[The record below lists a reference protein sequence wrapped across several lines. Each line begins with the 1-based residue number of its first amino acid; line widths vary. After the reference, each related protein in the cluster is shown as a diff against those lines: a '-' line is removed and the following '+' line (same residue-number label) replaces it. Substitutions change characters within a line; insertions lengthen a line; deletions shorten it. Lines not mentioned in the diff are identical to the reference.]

1 MSMGQK
7 RCWERQ
13 DPCAHTDV
21 KMMLLRCGEMLAGH
35 TQIKISDGRLCIG
48 GRLDHPG
55 MDHLSVAQL
64 CVFRCRLRA

>member
-1 MSMGQK
+1 MGQK
-7 RCWERQ
+7 RSRERP

-48 GRLDHPG
+48 GRLGHPDLG
-55 MDHLSVAQL
+55 HLGVAQL
-64 CVFRCRLRA
+64 CVFHCRLRA

>member
-7 RCWERQ
+7 RSRERP

-35 TQIKISDGRLCIG
+35 HRSKLATAACV
-48 GRLDHPG
+48 
-55 MDHLSVAQL
+55 SVDVWVIRIWAIW
-64 CVFRCRLRA
+64 A